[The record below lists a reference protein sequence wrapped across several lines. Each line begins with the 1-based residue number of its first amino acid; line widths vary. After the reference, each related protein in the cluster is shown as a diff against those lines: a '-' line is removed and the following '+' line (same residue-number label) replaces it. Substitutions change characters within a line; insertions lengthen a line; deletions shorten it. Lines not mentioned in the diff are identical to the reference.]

1 MQVKDAIT
9 FLIIIVLVFFLF
21 LSKCGNEAVIVPPDE
36 GKIKLLET
44 EIAERDKEIN
54 ELKIERD
61 QLLESNQQIKIIT
74 IEATEKIDSL
84 IAKDSANA
92 ISEYRKALL
101 LFEYIPNNTDLLTFR
116 EIGLGSKIIT
126 EAYGMK
132 LRINNYEAALQKE
145 KQISEN
151 YMLKGE
157 AYRNIISEMSGR
169 AEYYQVKYGQTQK
182 FWYDRFVVA
191 AGPGIGY
198 TGNEFV
204 PTIGITVGV
213 KIWGSK

>member
-9 FLIIIVLVFFLF
+9 FLIIVVLVFFLF
-21 LSKCGNEAVIVPPDE
+21 LSKCGNDVVIVPPDE
-36 GKIKLLET
+36 EKIKQLEV
-44 EIAERDKEIN
+44 EIAEREKEIN
-54 ELKIERD
+54 VLKNERD

-74 IEATEKIDSL
+74 VEATEKIDSS

-101 LFEYIPNNTDLLTFR
+101 LFEDIPNNTDLLTFR

-169 AEYYQVKYGQTQK
+169 AEYYQAMYGKTQS
-182 FWYDRFVVA
+182 FWYDRFVVV
-191 AGPGIGY
+191 AGLGIGY
-198 TGNEFV
+198 SGNEFV
-204 PTIGITVGV
+204 PVFGITVGV

>member
-1 MQVKDAIT
+1 MQVKEAIT
-9 FLIIIVLVFFLF
+9 LLIIILLVFFLF
-21 LSKCGNEAVIVPPDE
+21 LSKCGNEVVVVPPDE

-44 EIAERDKEIN
+44 ELVELDKTIRD
-54 ELKIERD
+54 LKIERD
-61 QLLESNQQIKIIT
+61 QLLESNQTIKIVT
-74 IEATEKIDSL
+74 IEATAKIDSS

-92 ISEYRKALL
+92 IGEYRKSLK
-101 LFEYIPNNTDLLTFR
+101 LFEIITDNAVLLTFR

-126 EAYGMK
+126 EAHGMR
-132 LRINNYEAALQKE
+132 LQISNYEAALKKE
-145 KQISEN
+145 REISNN

-157 AYRNIISEMSGR
+157 AYRNIISEISGR
-169 AEYYQVKYGQTQK
+169 AEYYQAKYGQTQS

>member
-1 MQVKDAIT
+1 MPAKD
-9 FLIIIVLVFFLF
+9 FLLYLIIIVLGIFLV
-21 LSKCGNEAVIVPPDE
+21 LSRCTEEENIVAPDE
-36 GKIKLLET
+36 EKIKQLEVK
-44 EIAERDKEIN
+44 IAERDREIN
-54 ELKIERD
+54 NLIIERD
-61 QLLESNQQIKIIT
+61 QLLESNQSIDTIT
-74 IEATEKIDSL
+74 IRETAKIDSA

-92 ISEYRKALL
+92 ISEFRKSLL
-101 LFEYIPNNTDLLTFR
+101 LFEHIPNDAEMLTFR

-132 LRINNYEAALQKE
+132 LRINNYEAALEKE
-145 KQISEN
+145 KQISES
-151 YMLKGE
+151 YQLQGE
-157 AYRNIISEMSGR
+157 AYRNIIAEMSGR

-191 AGPGIGY
+191 VGPGIGY